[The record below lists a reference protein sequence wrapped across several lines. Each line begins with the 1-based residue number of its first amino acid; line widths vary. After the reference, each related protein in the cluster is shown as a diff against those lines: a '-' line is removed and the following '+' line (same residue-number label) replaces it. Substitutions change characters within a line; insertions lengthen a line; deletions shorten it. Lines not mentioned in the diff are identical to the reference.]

1 MRDIG
6 IAFPICPF
14 WGRLGRDQ
22 MVVGFRTTVDSR
34 YLEFDGTM
42 EKIRVNRSSSFHKIQ
57 RI

>member
-14 WGRLGRDQ
+14 WGRRGRDQ

-42 EKIRVNRSSSFHKIQ
+42 EKI
-57 RI
+57 